1 MEEKRNLR
9 EQGKLLLPKLDV
21 VFHALF
27 REENKDILGVLV
39 SDIIKEEVKIKTID
53 KNRYV
58 NIIEADDKLGVMD
71 IRADLKNDTNCIIE
85 IQLKPCKN
93 EPERILYYW
102 ADAYARQAKRGEK
115 YKILKK
121 TISIAILD
129 HELEELKGIEEIG
142 VKWQIRDELTGKR
155 ILTDRLE
162 LIIIELPKARR
173 KYREEPDNAICQWM
187 MFMDNPNESEVIQI
201 MEENK
206 NIKKAIEELEQVS
219 GNEKLRR
226 IAELKEKYI
235 RDEQASIEYAQNVG
249 YKDGYK
255 NGEEEGIRKGEERG
269 IKKGVKEGMKEGIKE
284 GENKKSREIA
294 QILLKKQMSIEDIKE
309 ITGLNKD
316 EIEKIRQDH

>member
-1 MEEKRNLR
+1 M
-9 EQGKLLLPKLDV
+9 
-21 VFHALF
+21 
-27 REENKDILGVLV
+27 
-39 SDIIKEEVKIKTID
+39 
-53 KNRYV
+53 
-58 NIIEADDKLGVMD
+58 
-71 IRADLKNDTNCIIE
+71 
-85 IQLKPCKN
+85 
-93 EPERILYYW
+93 
-102 ADAYARQAKRGEK
+102 
-115 YKILKK
+115 
-121 TISIAILD
+121 
-129 HELEELKGIEEIG
+129 
-142 VKWQIRDELTGKR
+142 
-155 ILTDRLE
+155 TDRLE

-269 IKKGVKEGMKEGIKE
+269 IKKGKNERNI
-284 GENKKSREIA
+284 EIA
-294 QILLKKQMSIEDIKE
+294 KNLLSQNIDIEIIE
-309 ITGLNKD
+309 NATGLNKA
-316 EIEKIRQDH
+316 EIEKMKQEA